1 MLEQAGVPEGVAAD
15 IVGHKK
21 QTMTYGVYGGGSSME
36 QKQEA
41 IEKLVYPPLPELT
54 IERLKKTN

>member
-1 MLEQAGVPEGVAAD
+1 MLEQVGVPEGVAAD

-21 QTMTYGVYGGGSSME
+21 QTMPYGVYGGGSSME